1 MGALVTGVQACA
13 LPISTY
19 GRWMWECRR
28 SVGGV
33 ARPTADRCD
42 GWAKRTPGSLPA
54 GPHPVQC
61 GSAANTPVLLAHWIV
76 PAPSPAM
83 KKTSYPRQD
92 IRVLLLEGVSQTAVD
107 TFRDRKSTRLNSSH

>member
-1 MGALVTGVQACA
+1 MCD
-13 LPISTY
+13 
-19 GRWMWECRR
+19 CRR

-33 ARPTADRCD
+33 ARPTADGCD

-83 KKTSYPRQD
+83 KKTSYPRPD
-92 IRVLLLEGVSQTAVD
+92 LRVLLPEGVSHTAVD
-107 TFRDRKSTRLNSSH
+107 TFRDAGPPRLPPPPPPPPDTTT

>member
-1 MGALVTGVQACA
+1 MGD
-13 LPISTY
+13 
-19 GRWMWECRR
+19 CRR
-28 SVGGV
+28 GVGGV
-33 ARPTADRCD
+33 ARPTGEGCD

-83 KKTSYPRQD
+83 KKTSYPRHD
-92 IRVLLLEGVSQTAVD
+92 LRVLLLEGVSQTAVNM
-107 TFRDRKSTRLNSSH
+107 FRDAGYTSIALPAKSLPEEIGRAHV

>member
-1 MGALVTGVQACA
+1 MCD
-13 LPISTY
+13 
-19 GRWMWECRR
+19 CRR

-33 ARPTADRCD
+33 ARPTADGCD

-76 PAPSPAM
+76 PATSPAM

-92 IRVLLLEGVSQTAVD
+92 LRGPLPEGGRQTAVD
-107 TFRDRKSTRLNSSH
+107 TFREAGEQKRTRMTPKH